1 MKINSL
7 LKIGIASALTLSATF
22 LASAEVVVVVH
33 PSNAAALDGT
43 TIKRIYLGKSS
54 TYSTGNEAIVINQV
68 PDSTS
73 RQAFD
78 SEVLG
83 RSTSQISAYWSK
95 QVFTGKGI
103 PPKEV
108 QDDSAVISLISNNK
122 DAIGYV
128 DKTAVTGA
136 VKVVPVN

>member
-1 MKINSL
+1 
-7 LKIGIASALTLSATF
+7 
-22 LASAEVVVVVH
+22 
-33 PSNAAALDGT
+33 
-43 TIKRIYLGKSS
+43 
-54 TYSTGNEAIVINQV
+54 
-68 PDSTS
+68 
-73 RQAFD
+73 
-78 SEVLG
+78 VLG

>member
-22 LASAEVVVVVH
+22 FTSAEVVVVVH
-33 PSNAAALDGT
+33 PGNAAALDGT

-54 TYSTGNEAIVINQV
+54 AYSTGNEAIVINQV